1 MFVTGFS
8 RTREYANLN
17 PKFKAVISLYPK
29 SNLRPA
35 TETLVIARH
44 EREAR
49 FLVPRDAG
57 VITSN
62 GLNMVALLSNY
73 CLQAI

>member
-1 MFVTGFS
+1 MFVTGLS

-57 VITSN
+57 GITSN
-62 GLNMVALLSNY
+62 GLNMVASLSNY